1 MEITILIT
9 IFVLKLIDCS
19 SGTLKNL
26 YLIQKNYLISAL
38 LSALGSLVWYI
49 TVLLGVKA
57 NGAYSAIVIAIATFV
72 GSYCTAIIFKSKQ
85 KEKVWTFN
93 LTMASTKEAAE
104 LEKYCKEHSVQYAI
118 VPCLND
124 RYYCK
129 LFSKSKKQSL
139 VIKNIISNF
148 KNSEIQVLIESTMS
162 EA

>member
-1 MEITILIT
+1 METTILIT
-9 IFVLKLIDCS
+9 IFALKLIDCS

-26 YLIQKNYLISAL
+26 YLIKNNYLVSAL

-57 NGAYSAIVIAIATFV
+57 NGIHSAIVVAIATFI
-72 GSYCTAIIFKSKQ
+72 GSYYTAMIFKSKQ

-93 LTMASTKEAAE
+93 LTMAFKSEAAE
-104 LEKYCKEHSVQYAI
+104 LEKYCRSHSIQYAI

-129 LFSKSKKQSL
+129 LFSKSKKQSI
-139 VIKNIISNF
+139 VIKDIISNF
-148 KNSEIQVLIESTMS
+148 KNSEIQILIETTMS